1 MSMTNADSVDVIVDG
16 AVYCTLIRDAPP
28 EKQVKQTRKRRA
40 AGGDEE
46 AHEEFDKGHKL
57 HAHSD
62 SNDVHAA
69 FFIGAKRAKISVPDR
84 TRPGSYQKY
93 LRGLTQEDLEG
104 LFQSTGRLLDL
115 IDEYLEDLH
124 KP

>member
-1 MSMTNADSVDVIVDG
+1 MDDNDSVDVIFEG
-16 AVYCTLIRDAPP
+16 QVYATLIRDAPP

-40 AGGDEE
+40 AGGDED
-46 AHEEFDKGHKL
+46 AHEEFDKGHKI

-62 SNDVHAA
+62 SADVHAA
-69 FFIGAKRAKISVPDR
+69 FFIGAKRAKVSVPDR

-104 LFQSTGRLLDL
+104 LFQATGRLLDL
-115 IDEYLEDLH
+115 IDEYFEGQH
-124 KP
+124 KS